1 MSSWTTL
8 QHEQYE
14 RARRDR
20 LEIALLELN
29 AVTRQIIK
37 DHVSDPTEKDH
48 LLSETDKITKNGLK

>member
-37 DHVSDPTEKDH
+37 DHVSDPTEKDR
-48 LLSETDKITKNGLK
+48 LLSETDHITNTGLK

>member
-37 DHVSDPTEKDH
+37 DHVSDPTEKDR
-48 LLSETDKITKNGLK
+48 LLSETDHITKTGLK